1 MQRIDHLLCFSIILM
16 IFRVVIAIILVGFSI
31 YTSIIWERLVGATR
45 NIHYGIFQ
53 EQLHALNKLRRSLK
67 ELFKLNVTVIVIMFF
82 QSIFDFLRSFLETE
96 SLLINMIAIASP
108 LLLKLC
114 SALAI
119 TLILTEIKT
128 GLKKILRFGRHS
140 SVSPSIAI
148 LLATVNPNL
157 SMDRS

>member
-1 MQRIDHLLCFSIILM
+1 
-16 IFRVVIAIILVGFSI
+16 
-31 YTSIIWERLVGATR
+31 
-45 NIHYGIFQ
+45 
-53 EQLHALNKLRRSLK
+53 
-67 ELFKLNVTVIVIMFF
+67 MFF